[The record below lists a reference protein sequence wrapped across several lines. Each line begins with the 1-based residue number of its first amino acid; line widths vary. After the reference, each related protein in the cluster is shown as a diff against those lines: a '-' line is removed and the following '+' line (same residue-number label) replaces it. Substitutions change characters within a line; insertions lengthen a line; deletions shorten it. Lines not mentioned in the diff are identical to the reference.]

1 MLASNPVFV
10 ESGGACCAELLWIG
24 WDVRRAVTLPIL
36 LCRVAGLRGV
46 LCAGLTVDTLLS
58 FHVIYREEIKRTFRS
73 RSRHHVCVTPV
84 PTMLLISSTLQTI
97 LHQVN
102 RSMTGRISCSANLIA
117 SSTSSS
123 TFLWPYSCLAKISTS
138 TLACASSMRS
148 LRLAVSM

>member
-1 MLASNPVFV
+1 VLTSNPVFV
-10 ESGGACCAELLWIG
+10 EAGEACCVELLWIG
-24 WDVRRAVTLPIL
+24 WGVRTTVTLPIL
-36 LCRVAGLRGV
+36 MCCVAGLRGV

-58 FHVIYREEIKRTFRS
+58 LHVIYQEEIMRTLRS
-73 RSRHHVCVTPV
+73 SSRHHVRVTAV

-123 TFLWPYSCLAKISTS
+123 TVFWPYSCLAKISPS

-148 LRLAVSM
+148 LRLLASM